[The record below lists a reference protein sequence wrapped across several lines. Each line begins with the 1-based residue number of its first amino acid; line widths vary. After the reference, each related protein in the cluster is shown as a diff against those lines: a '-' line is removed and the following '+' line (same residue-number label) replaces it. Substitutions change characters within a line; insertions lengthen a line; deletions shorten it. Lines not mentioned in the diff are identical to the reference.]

1 MTTFALVHGG
11 LHGAWCW
18 ERLVPEL
25 EGRGH
30 RAVAMDLPIDDDTAG
45 AERYAEA
52 VVDAV
57 DGVDDDVVVVGH
69 SLGGLTIPLV
79 AERRPVARLVF
90 LCATLPDPGRSFV
103 DQTEHDPGML
113 DPRFG
118 GLSVGDDRTADME
131 ALAGDAFYND
141 CPPDEVAWAVARFR
155 RQAWL
160 PMTEVSP
167 MKAWPDVERSYI
179 LCSDDHAVP
188 PSWSRRAAPER
199 LGVEPIELPGSH
211 SPFLSRP
218 AALADVLDRLGARR

>member
-1 MTTFALVHGG
+1 ALPRALRRGPGGGLARRVEPAGRHPRDRHALGGEGAVRAGAAPAQEDAGHRSMSTFALVHGG

-52 VVDAV
+52 VVNAL

-103 DQTEHDPGML
+103 DQTQQDPGML

-160 PMTEVSP
+160 PMTEVSQLQ
-167 MKAWPDVERSYI
+167 AWPDVER
-179 LCSDDHAVP
+179 
-188 PSWSRRAAPER
+188 
-199 LGVEPIELPGSH
+199 
-211 SPFLSRP
+211 
-218 AALADVLDRLGARR
+218 